1 MKFFVTIGLLW
12 VSLAGVAQQWDATQ
26 QTIVKLIETAYAEGL
41 QKEGDTT
48 KIDAGFHPNFQ
59 MLYKGEGQALNSFP
73 LSQWRAKQIER
84 KANGE
89 LPRPAENSVSLTFE
103 FIDVTDDVAV
113 AKVNYFE
120 GGTKTYIDYI
130 SLYKY
135 GEEWKIISKIFY
147 KL

>member
-1 MKFFVTIGLLW
+1 M
-12 VSLAGVAQQWDATQ
+12 
-26 QTIVKLIETAYAEGL
+26 
-41 QKEGDTT
+41 
-48 KIDAGFHPNFQ
+48 
-59 MLYKGEGQALNSFP
+59 
-73 LSQWRAKQIER
+73 ER

-89 LPRPAENSVSLTFE
+89 LPRPAEKSVSLTFE
-103 FIDVTDDVAV
+103 FIDVTGDVAL
-113 AKVNYFE
+113 AKVNCFE